1 MSVENRALI
10 KFKLGLVMKTFDPG
24 YREAE
29 AGRFKTSISN
39 LLSLVSKQK
48 INLVSGVMAME

>member
-1 MSVENRALI
+1 
-10 KFKLGLVMKTFDPG
+10 MKTFDPG